1 MFLENLWIFKF
12 DFFLMYD
19 LLLGLADSSASETQE
34 AESKNVSTDFRGS
47 VNVENNNPANE

>member
-1 MFLENLWIFKF
+1 
-12 DFFLMYD
+12 MYD